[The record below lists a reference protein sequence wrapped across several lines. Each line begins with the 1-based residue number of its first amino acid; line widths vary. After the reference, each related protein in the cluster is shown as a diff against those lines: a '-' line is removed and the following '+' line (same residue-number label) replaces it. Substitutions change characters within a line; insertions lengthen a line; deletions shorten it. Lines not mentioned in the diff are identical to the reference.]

1 MTFDPWLLLAV
12 AGTFVLAG
20 TVKGVVG
27 MGLPTVSLALLTAM
41 VGLQPAMAVLLAPT
55 MAANLWQ
62 ALVGGYLVEIVR
74 RLWVFLLAS
83 AVTTWLGVL
92 VLARADVRW
101 LSGLLGVLIV
111 FYAVAGLCRFD
122 LAARVGRG
130 RYAAV
135 INGALTGVLTG
146 MTGSSVFPGVPYLQS
161 IGLSR
166 DMLIQ
171 AMGVM
176 FMVTIMALGL
186 AMGEQRLLSMELG
199 LLSLGA
205 VVPALL
211 GMQLGQHLRRR
222 LSEAA
227 FRRVFLLGLLGMGL
241 YLLLR
246 ALLG

>member
-92 VLARADVRW
+92 VRSEER
-101 LSGLLGVLIV
+101 
-111 FYAVAGLCRFD
+111 
-122 LAARVGRG
+122 RVGKG
-130 RYAAV
+130 WEVGGGAA
-135 INGALTGVLTG
+135 
-146 MTGSSVFPGVPYLQS
+146 
-161 IGLSR
+161 
-166 DMLIQ
+166 D
-171 AMGVM
+171 
-176 FMVTIMALGL
+176 
-186 AMGEQRLLSMELG
+186 
-199 LLSLGA
+199 
-205 VVPALL
+205 
-211 GMQLGQHLRRR
+211 
-222 LSEAA
+222 
-227 FRRVFLLGLLGMGL
+227 
-241 YLLLR
+241 
-246 ALLG
+246 